1 MTVKNQL
8 LTLFEKNKGQFFSGE
23 ELAETLSVSRN
34 AVWKAVKSLK
44 ADGYEITSDS
54 KKGYALSSGTDILSE
69 SGIRNYLKKKDVMLD
84 VHTSI
89 DSTNAYAK
97 TLAEQGHAE
106 DTIVVAAEQ
115 TKGRGRRGRDFYS
128 PSQTGVYLSFL
139 LRPKHCSSEDAA
151 HITTM
156 AAVAVAE
163 AITEVSGER
172 TDIKWVNDIY
182 MNGKKVCGILT
193 EAAFN
198 LEDTTIDYAILGI
211 GINLY
216 APESGF
222 PTEIKDIAGCVFTAP
237 LEDAKNHIVAE
248 VIDRFYSYY
257 KDFGT
262 WNYVSAYKERCF
274 VIGKEIY
281 ILSGNTK
288 TEATAIDLDK
298 DCHLIVSYK
307 DGTTEA
313 LSSGEIS
320 IRIKS

>member
-8 LTLFEKNKGQFFSGE
+8 LSLFEKNKGQFFSGE
-23 ELAETLSVSRN
+23 ELADTLGVSRN
-34 AVWKAVKSLK
+34 AIWKAVKSLK
-44 ADGYEITSDS
+44 SEGYEITSDA
-54 KKGYALSSGTDILSE
+54 KKGYALSNGTDILSE
-69 SGIRNYLKKKDVMLD
+69 SGIRNYLKKEDVTLD
-84 VHTSI
+84 VHTTI

-97 TLAEQGHAE
+97 TLAEQGCTE
-106 DTIVVAAEQ
+106 GTIVVAAEQ
-115 TKGRGRRGRDFYS
+115 TSGRGRKGRDFYS
-128 PSQTGVYLSFL
+128 PSSTGVYLSFL
-139 LRPKHCSSEDAA
+139 LRPKHCKSEDAA

-156 AAVAVAE
+156 AAVAVCE
-163 AITEVSGER
+163 AITEVSGECA
-172 TDIKWVNDIY
+172 DIKWVNDIY
-182 MNGKKVCGILT
+182 MHGKKVCGILT

-216 APESGF
+216 EPEEGF
-222 PTEIKDIAGCVFTAP
+222 PKEIKDVAGCVFQSP
-237 LEDAKNHIVAE
+237 LEDAKNRIVAA
-248 VIDRFYSYY
+248 VIDHFYSYY

-262 WNYVSAYKERCF
+262 WNYVDAYKERCF
-274 VIGKEIY
+274 VLGKEIY

-288 TEATAIDLDK
+288 TEATAIDLDQ
-298 DCHLIVSYK
+298 DCHLIVSYE